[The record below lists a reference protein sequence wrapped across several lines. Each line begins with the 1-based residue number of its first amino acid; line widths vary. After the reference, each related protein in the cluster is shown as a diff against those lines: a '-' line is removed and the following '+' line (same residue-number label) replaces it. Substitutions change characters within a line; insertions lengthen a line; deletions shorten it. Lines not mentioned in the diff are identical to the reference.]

1 MDKTLKVLTELQN
14 VIDKEYD
21 DGYAL
26 ADAIIDYVAN
36 KTSELKLS
44 KSNSKKLTDAFNGH

>member
-1 MDKTLKVLTELQN
+1 MDEALKVLTDLQN
-14 VIDKEYD
+14 VIDKDYD